1 MATLTNQRGDRVTID
16 CGGFGGDNVFGTVE
30 ENAGQGNFV
39 LVQGA
44 RVRLINLSNGEQTNP
59 AVFTNAQGKFDVDL
73 DAARCHKIWAHV
85 EWRDGN
91 GAWHIVVGTFKCPPC
106 DQGAGPKTIEERA
119 ALLGRL
125 ESSVLELT
133 AVQLE
138 QRAAIAVLHQEA
150 ESLLQTQLN
159 AFIALKTDEERK
171 RAIDQEIRQEL
182 GALQVKFDFA
192 RAQGPFPT
200 PEQQWRILEELWK
213 LLQKLVW
220 KAFVIQGM
228 VPPEF
233 PPQPPRPP
241 GGGGGGGIT

>member
-1 MATLTNQRGDRVTID
+1 MAILTNPQGDRVTID

-30 ENAGQGNFV
+30 ENARQGNFLPV
-39 LVQGA
+39 NNA
-44 RVRLINLSNGEQTNP
+44 RVRLINLTNGEQTNP

-73 DAARCHKIWAHV
+73 DAGQCHKIWAHV

-106 DQGAGPKTIEERA
+106 DTGAGPRTIEERA
-119 ALLGRL
+119 ALLERL

-138 QRAAIAVLHQEA
+138 QRAAVAVLHQEA
-150 ESLLQTQLN
+150 ESLLQSQLN
-159 AFIALKTDEERK
+159 AFSALQTDEERK
-171 RAIDQEIRQEL
+171 QAIDREIRAEL
-182 GALQVKFDFA
+182 GALQEKFDLA

-200 PEQQWRILEELWK
+200 PEQQWRIIEELWK

-220 KAFVIQGM
+220 KAFVLQGLK
-228 VPPEF
+228 PPAF
-233 PPQPPRPP
+233 PSRPP
-241 GGGGGGGIT
+241 GGGDGGGIA